1 MLSVSSSC
9 PGRTLDADDVAQAWL
24 IWSGAAE
31 TALVDVYRLSGG
43 PRVGVR
49 GRACFMVMGEEGAG

>member
-1 MLSVSSSC
+1 MLMTFLRL
-9 PGRTLDADDVAQAWL
+9 GLF
-24 IWSGAAE
+24 G
-31 TALVDVYRLSGG
+31 LVLLKLRLLTPIGSLVVL